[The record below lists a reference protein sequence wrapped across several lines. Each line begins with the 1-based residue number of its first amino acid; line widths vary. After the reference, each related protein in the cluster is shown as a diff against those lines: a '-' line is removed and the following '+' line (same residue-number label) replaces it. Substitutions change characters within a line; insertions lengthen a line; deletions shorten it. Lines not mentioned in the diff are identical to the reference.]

1 MDSVGLGQSFKEECE
16 KFRCVDCGVEFIPY
30 QTDESDGGYI
40 NRVCPNCYL
49 ISETQQEKCWNCKK
63 LKAEIDA
70 LERRNEELED
80 ELQGIKDDPSV
91 LMEDWSGDLD

>member
-1 MDSVGLGQSFKEECE
+1 MDSVGLGQSFKESKMVEITDSDIFDANKELAKFANKQVSDQLKFLLDHYE
-16 KFRCVDCGVEFIPY
+16 KSLEN
-30 QTDESDGGYI
+30 E
-40 NRVCPNCYL
+40 
-49 ISETQQEKCWNCKK
+49 K

>member
-1 MDSVGLGQSFKEECE
+1 MDSVGLGQSWEEIKAE
-16 KFRCVDCGVEFIPY
+16 
-30 QTDESDGGYI
+30 
-40 NRVCPNCYL
+40 N
-49 ISETQQEKCWNCKK
+49 KK
-63 LKAEIDA
+63 LKAEVDA

>member
-1 MDSVGLGQSFKEECE
+1 MDSVGLGQSWEEIKAE
-16 KFRCVDCGVEFIPY
+16 
-30 QTDESDGGYI
+30 
-40 NRVCPNCYL
+40 N
-49 ISETQQEKCWNCKK
+49 KK

>member
-1 MDSVGLGQSFKEECE
+1 MDSLGLGQSFKESKMVCENCE
-16 KFRCVDCGVEFIPY
+16 KLELEVVKLEGVIIDKGFEILHY
-30 QTDESDGGYI
+30 KT
-40 NRVCPNCYL
+40 
-49 ISETQQEKCWNCKK
+49 
-63 LKAEIDA
+63 EIDA